1 MISKFSCM
9 HLGTIRCASWRMAA
23 LAVQS
28 SIGPVTALAFSSSG
42 DVYSARNG
50 WVTKQGSAS
59 LPQTW
64 QVLPWRIHGLQ
75 TLGENSFLA
84 WGGSRVVVWVDGRE
98 RWGSEASGNRILE
111 ARAVDGTAC
120 AVVATGAVVRLSHCD
135 DPVWQE
141 ALGACERIGEL
152 RCASLDEAVAWVAGG
167 DALGRLATTST
178 LGGPTKLANSMHG
191 GVVTSVCWSSDGR
204 RLCSTSDDLGVR
216 CWSADNVE
224 VEWCGVRH
232 SARVWDAKFCDCD
245 ESIVSCAQDA
255 EARLWRTATG
265 ELMAVFQAHAGKHA
279 WRVATIPGLVA
290 TGGGDSTVRVWP
302 TSVAVP
308 TKVDLGS
315 EFVPTGIRLA
325 LSDVVLVA
333 CDDAYLRRVDIAEG
347 NIVSVVAGPECALC
361 KATVIEPRTGTKIAA
376 ICGADRG
383 WVTVC
388 RWETEE
394 NQSPQVLAAWKAG
407 GGNEYRALACWWLPE
422 ERLIVSTA
430 DGCLTLWS
438 SVTNLPTPIRA
449 FERSRSVRAL
459 AIDIAHRRVGDA
471 TMIAIGDSRGRVS
484 RFMLRPNDA
493 SWFVEEELPRGTR
506 ISSDNGVSALSWT
519 GDDCMRCLTREGRVI
534 YVDGKARIVGDAPIG
549 PISRVS
555 RPSRATDVAAGYVE
569 DNHLVAVNVET
580 GRRLV
585 SLLGVQS
592 RRPHD
597 VFASSRY
604 VAIAAADRT
613 TLYHAR
619 VSAAHNRDFGPFLVA
634 DGVAAAI
641 WLSRSELVCSGG
653 SGQLATYVYQ
663 PMTHSIVRIQRQSPA
678 VHAERA
684 LATTNQNILATASKH
699 HLRVWDWNAEGQL
712 VLVSTVILH
721 RLHRGSAQDQ
731 RIAAACAWHRRLN
744 NEDALVVALGDSA
757 GIISLCDAAR
767 VVHRIVFDNS
777 PVLSLARCASGPD
790 DASVLIAGDTL
801 GRIVI
806 WQVSVSLSSASVSL
820 VVGAHDAGV
829 NALCARPTD
838 CERGGI
844 LTVTGGD
851 DHAIA
856 TLAFSTVSGD
866 ATFER
871 VPRYSPTTL
880 VGTCFGNSGS
890 RLYTLA
896 SDVCLCAWELAED
909 RTLHERQP
917 KWRIAASIA
926 DSISFTLIARIDL
939 DLGDAK
945 GLHVAPAQP
954 NDDFKHSDDAD
965 RILVYAEG
973 GLAIVFGSA
982 TTDVG

>member
-1 MISKFSCM
+1 
-9 HLGTIRCASWRMAA
+9 MAA
-23 LAVQS
+23 LSVQC

-64 QVLPWRIHGLQ
+64 RVLPWRIHGLR
-75 TLGENSFLA
+75 TLGENGFLA
-84 WGGSRVVVWVDGRE
+84 WGGSRVVYWVDGSE
-98 RWGSEASGNRILE
+98 CWGSEALGHHILE
-111 ARAVDGTAC
+111 ARAVDGAAC
-120 AVVATGAVVRLSHCD
+120 AVVATGAVVRLSQRE

-141 ALGACERIGEL
+141 AFRAFERIGEL
-152 RCASLDEAVAWVAGG
+152 RCASLDEAVEWVAGG
-167 DALGRLATTST
+167 DALGRLATTPTS
-178 LGGPTKLANSMHG
+178 GGPTKLADSMHG

-204 RLCSTSDDLGVR
+204 RLCSTSDDRGVR
-216 CWSADNVE
+216 CWSAVRVE
-224 VEWCGVRH
+224 VEWCSVRH
-232 SARVWDAKFCDCD
+232 SARVWDAKFCDRD
-245 ESIVSCAQDA
+245 ESVVSCAQDA

-290 TGGGDSTVRVWP
+290 TGGSDSTVRIWP

-308 TKVDLGS
+308 TKVDLGGH
-315 EFVPTGIRLA
+315 FVPTGIRLA
-325 LSDVVLVA
+325 MSHVILVA
-333 CDDAYLRRVDIAEG
+333 CDDACLRRVDIAEE
-347 NIVSVVAGPECALC
+347 NIVVSIVAGPEFALC
-361 KATVIEPRTGTKIAA
+361 KATTIEPRPETKIAA

-383 WVTVC
+383 WVTTC
-388 RWETEE
+388 RWETDE
-394 NQSPQVLAAWKAG
+394 NQSPQILAAWQAG
-407 GGNEYRALACWWLPE
+407 GDNEYRALACWWLPE
-422 ERLIVSTA
+422 GGLIISTA

-438 SVTNLPTPIRA
+438 SVTNLPAPIRA
-449 FERSRSVRAL
+449 FDFFRSVRAF
-459 AIDIAHRRVGDA
+459 AIDIAYRRIGA
-471 TMIAIGDSRGRVS
+471 STMIAVGDSRGRVS
-484 RFMLRPNDA
+484 RFALRPDDA
-493 SWFVEEELPRGTR
+493 SWLIEEELPRGTR
-506 ISSDNGVSALSWT
+506 VSSDTGVSALSWT
-519 GDDCMRCLTREGRVI
+519 SDDCLRCLTRGGRVV
-534 YVDGKARIVGDAPIG
+534 YVDSKAQIIGDAPIG
-549 PISRVS
+549 PVSRVS
-555 RPSRATDVAAGYVE
+555 IPSRATDVAAGFVE

-585 SLLGVQS
+585 SLVGVQS

-597 VFASSRY
+597 VFASTRY
-604 VAIAAADRT
+604 VAIAAADRG
-613 TLYHAR
+613 TLYYAR

-641 WLSRSELVCSGG
+641 WLTRTQIICSGG
-653 SGQLATYVYQ
+653 SGQLASYVYQ
-663 PMTHSIVRIQRQSPA
+663 PITHAIVRVRRQSPA

-684 LATTNQNILATASKH
+684 LATTNRHILATASKH
-699 HLRVWDWNAEGQL
+699 QLRVWDSSAEGKL

-731 RIAAACAWHRRLN
+731 RIAAACAWHQSLDN
-744 NEDALVVALGDSA
+744 DDALVVALGDSA
-757 GIISLCDAAR
+757 GVITLCDAAR
-767 VVHRIVFDNS
+767 VVRRLLFDKS

-790 DASVLIAGDTL
+790 DASILIAGDTS
-801 GRIVI
+801 GRMII
-806 WQVSVSLSSASVSL
+806 WRVSASLSRASVSL

-829 NALCARPTD
+829 NSLCARQTD

-844 LTVTGGD
+844 LAVTGGD

-880 VGTCFGNSGS
+880 VGVSFGTSAC
-890 RLYTLA
+890 RFYTLA
-896 SDVCLCAWELAED
+896 SDVCLCAWDLAKD
-909 RTLHERQP
+909 RTLHDRQP

-926 DSISFTLIARIDL
+926 DSASFTLVARVYL

-954 NDDFKHSDDAD
+954 HDGTQPSHDAD

-982 TTDVG
+982 ATDVR